1 MKSIMMKRDEKYL
14 FSQLKSGSEKAFEYF
29 FKTYFEQLYQYAF
42 QITKE
47 QFQSEEIV
55 EETFVMLW
63 EKRKQIDLLDTPKSY
78 LFRMVYNQCLN
89 YFKHKKVSDKYKA
102 FFVHHQPVSDF
113 PGSFTGYPLET
124 LINREFQEILERSIQ
139 KLPDQCRRVFTMS
152 RLEGRK
158 NKEIAMLLGISI
170 NTVKT
175 QLLRGLKSVR
185 SDLRDLI
192 VLLFLK
198 K

>member
-1 MKSIMMKRDEKYL
+1 MKQDEKYL
-14 FSQLKSGSEKAFEYF
+14 FSQLKSGDEKAFEYF

-55 EETFVMLW
+55 EDTFVMLW
-63 EKRKQIDLLDTPKSY
+63 EKRKQIDLHGTSKSY

-89 YFKHKKVSDKYKA
+89 YFKHKKVGDKYKE
-102 FFVHHQPVSDF
+102 FFLYHQPVSDF
-113 PGSFTGYPLET
+113 PDSFSGFPLET
-124 LINREFQEILERSIQ
+124 LINQEFQEILEQSIQ
-139 KLPDQCRRVFTMS
+139 KLPDQCRQIFTMS

-158 NKEIAMLLGISI
+158 NKEIADLLGISV

-175 QLLRGLKSVR
+175 QLLRGLKAVR
-185 SDLRDLI
+185 TDLKDLI
-192 VLLFLK
+192 VLLYLK

>member
-1 MKSIMMKRDEKYL
+1 MKRDEKYL
-14 FSQLKSGSEKAFEYF
+14 FSQLKSGDEKAFEYF
-29 FKTYFEQLYQYAF
+29 FKTYFESLYQYAF
-42 QITKE
+42 QISRE
-47 QFQSEEIV
+47 QVQAEEIV
-55 EETFVMLW
+55 EDTFVMLW
-63 EKRKQIDLLDTPKSY
+63 EKREQIDLHGTPKSY

-89 YFKHKKVSDKYKA
+89 YFKHKKVGDKYKE
-102 FFVHHQPVSDF
+102 FFLHHQPVSDF
-113 PGSFTGYPLET
+113 SGSFTGYPLET
-124 LINREFQEILERSIQ
+124 LINQEFQELLERSIQ

-158 NKEIAMLLGISI
+158 NKEIADRLGISV

-175 QLLRGLKSVR
+175 QLLRGLKAVR
-185 SDLRDLI
+185 IDLKDLI